1 MVVGACSMDVA
12 VVYAH
17 RVAVHGYRW
26 QMGSLMSHVRRVH
39 DFHRI
44 DTAYQRFNKRVA
56 IRVTG
61 AVGSM
66 TCAWV
71 FCFIALVSLPAILT
85 EAFHLTVFP
94 GWLIS
99 IGLIAL
105 VAWVAQTFI
114 QLVLLSVIMVG
125 QNVQQIASDARAM
138 KTFQDTEV
146 IVDKLSLETEG
157 GLKVLDDKL
166 DSILAVMRKG

>member
-1 MVVGACSMDVA
+1 MNRP
-12 VVYAH
+12 H
-17 RVAVHGYRW
+17 RYTWDH
-26 QMGSLMSHVRRVH
+26 HK
-39 DFHRI
+39 I

-56 IRVTG
+56 IRITG
-61 AVGSM
+61 VVGSM

-71 FCFIALVSLPAILT
+71 FCFIALISLPAIVT
-85 EAFHLTVFP
+85 EAFHLTFFP

-99 IGLIAL
+99 VGLIAL

-125 QNVQQIASDARAM
+125 QNVQQEASDARSS
-138 KTFQDTEV
+138 KTFEDTET

-157 GLKVLDDKL
+157 GIKVLNDKL
-166 DSILAVMRKG
+166 DMLLMQRKGNV